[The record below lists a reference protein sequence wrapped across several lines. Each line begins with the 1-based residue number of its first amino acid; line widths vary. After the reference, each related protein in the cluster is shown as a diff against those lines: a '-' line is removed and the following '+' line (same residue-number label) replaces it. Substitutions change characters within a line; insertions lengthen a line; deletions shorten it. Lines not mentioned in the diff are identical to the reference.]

1 MIDVI
6 NSTSSIYS
14 LKELNFSC
22 GVQQINDFFAE
33 KAIKFEKSKISTTLL
48 FLDNETGLNKEEKL
62 KGFISFGLATI
73 DTTTDV
79 SAKIELESLEF
90 EKGDTAYGNIEKTKL
105 FPVIALN
112 YFAVSDYFQR
122 KQFGTFMMLYFF
134 EMVIELSVEKHIS
147 FIGIVVSSLSDS
159 TDFYEKLGFTYLG
172 SSPNDINLK
181 EYRMF
186 ITIDKII
193 EAHFKFKDK

>member
-6 NSTSSIYS
+6 NSTSYIYS

-48 FLDNETGLNKEEKL
+48 FLDNETGLNKEERL

-105 FPVIALN
+105 FPV
-112 YFAVSDYFQR
+112 
-122 KQFGTFMMLYFF
+122 
-134 EMVIELSVEKHIS
+134 
-147 FIGIVVSSLSDS
+147 SLV
-159 TDFYEKLGFTYLG
+159 
-172 SSPNDINLK
+172 PP
-181 EYRMF
+181 
-186 ITIDKII
+186 
-193 EAHFKFKDK
+193 